1 MHDKPIKPL
10 FWLWLPIIWMVC
22 QLVAEVTI
30 PPQIL
35 TIIHSENGPHELFE
49 FSLLAWGFIIT
60 LFTLKNMDRKANRWL
75 TAWIGL
81 AAVCTLYVAIEEMS
95 WGQTILKWHTPEFW
109 AGINNQHETNL
120 HNTSKW
126 LNQKPRIVLEIGILV
141 GGIIIPL
148 MRRFK
153 PEKIPKKFE
162 IIYPPNILA
171 VTACMAALVKLIDK
185 GGRELFGFDFF
196 TRPSEVE
203 ELYLFYFVA
212 IYLLV
217 MKQRLT
223 TGAGLRP

>member
-1 MHDKPIKPL
+1 MSDRIKPI
-10 FWLWLPIIWMVC
+10 FWLWLPIIWMIF
-22 QLVAEVTI
+22 QLIGEVII

-35 TIIHSENGPHELFE
+35 TVIHSENGPHELIE
-49 FSLLAWGFIIT
+49 FGLLVAGFIIAVHT
-60 LFTLKNMDRKANRWL
+60 LVKMDKTNRWL
-75 TAWIGL
+75 VAWIGIAAL
-81 AAVCTLYVAIEEMS
+81 ACLFVAIEEMS

-109 AGINNQHETNL
+109 QGINNQQETNL

-148 MRRFK
+148 LRRFK
-153 PEKIPKKFE
+153 PSALPKRFE
-162 IIYPPNILA
+162 IIYPPSILA
-171 VTACMAALVKLIDK
+171 VIACMAALVKLIDK
-185 GGRELFGFDFF
+185 GGREVFGFDFF

-217 MKQRLT
+217 MKHRLVK
-223 TGAGLRP
+223 RDS